1 MNFKNTLEL
10 NQSQKLILTTQL
22 KQSLAILN
30 MSRLEVEEEIRKE
43 SESNPLLEAE
53 KNEEGIDWEKY
64 IKHMESINIRQDKN
78 DAPYSS
84 ENAVDF
90 ENMIRS
96 TSNLYDYLIDEL
108 KYFKLTFE
116 EKRICKYIIDSL
128 DEDGYLRINDKE
140 IYDELRVDA
149 SLFRRCLDIVQQ
161 LDPPG
166 IGARNISECLILQL
180 ERMGISNNIVEN
192 IIMNDLELIGRNK
205 LKDIAKKYKIS
216 IEKCKE
222 AIEIIRHL
230 DPKPGRA
237 CSNDKCVYVQPD
249 VIVDK
254 IDEKYIVHTN
264 EKDVYNIKINDFY
277 RNMMTDKDSDKEAKE
292 FIKERLNSAATLIK
306 NIESRKSTILRI
318 AEAIIEEQQ
327 EFIQKGEKYIKPM
340 KMKDIADKLE
350 IHESTVSRGVN
361 GKYMLTPFGLYEF
374 KFFFNAAL
382 ETDNSSE
389 GASSAGIK
397 RDIKDII
404 DGENKKKP
412 LSDDAISKMLK
423 EKGVSVAR
431 RTVAKYREEMGIPSS
446 SRRKEF

>member
-64 IKHMESINIRQDKN
+64 IKHMESVNIRQDKN

-140 IYDELRVDA
+140 IYDALRVDA

-180 ERMGISNNIVEN
+180 ERRGISNNIVEN

-254 IDEKYIVHTN
+254 IDGKYIVHTN

-277 RNMMTDKDSDKEAKE
+277 LNMMTDKDSDKEAKE
-292 FIKERLNSAATLIK
+292 FIKDRLNSAATLIK

-318 AEAIIEEQQ
+318 AEAIIDEQQ

-412 LSDDAISKMLK
+412 LSDDAISKLLK

>member
-254 IDEKYIVHTN
+254 IDGKYIVHTN

-374 KFFFNAAL
+374 KFFCNAAL

>member
-10 NQSQKLILTTQL
+10 NQSQKLILTAQL

-43 SESNPLLEAE
+43 AENNPLLEAE
-53 KNEEGIDWEKY
+53 RNDEGVDWEKY
-64 IKHMESINIRQDKN
+64 IKHMESVNIRQDKN

-84 ENAVDF
+84 ENSIDF
-90 ENMIRS
+90 ENMVKS
-96 TSNLYDYLIDEL
+96 TDNLYDSLMDEL
-108 KYFKLTFE
+108 KYFKIEPE

-140 IYDELRVDA
+140 IYDELGVEA
-149 SLFRRCLDIVQQ
+149 SLFRSCLDIVQQ

-192 IIMNDLELIGRNK
+192 IIMNDLELIGKNK
-205 LKDIAKKYKIS
+205 LKDIARKYKIS

-222 AIEIIRHL
+222 AIDIIRHL

-237 CSNDKCVYVQPD
+237 CSNDRCAYIQPD
-249 VIVDK
+249 VIV
-254 IDEKYIVHTN
+254 EKVDGGYFVRTN
-264 EKDVYNIKINDFY
+264 DKDVYNIKINEFY
-277 RNMMTDKDSDKEAKE
+277 RNMIKDSSSDHEAKE
-292 FIKERLNSAATLIK
+292 FIKERLNSAANLIK

-318 AEAIIEEQQ
+318 AEAIVEEQY
-327 EFIQKGEKYIKPM
+327 EFIEKGEKYIKPM
-340 KMKDIADKLE
+340 KMKDIADKLD

-382 ETDNSSE
+382 EKEDSSE

-397 RDIKDII
+397 RSIREII
-404 DGENKKKP
+404 DAENKKKP
-412 LSDDAISKMLK
+412 LSDDTISKMLK

-431 RTVAKYREEMGIPSS
+431 RTIAKYREEMGIPSS

>member
-1 MNFKNTLEL
+1 
-10 NQSQKLILTTQL
+10 
-22 KQSLAILN
+22 

-64 IKHMESINIRQDKN
+64 IKHMESVNIRQDKN

-128 DEDGYLRINDKE
+128 DEDGYLRINDKEIYDELRVDASLFRRCLDIVQQLDPPGIGARNISECLILQLERMGIRINDKE

-254 IDEKYIVHTN
+254 IDG
-264 EKDVYNIKINDFY
+264 DF
-277 RNMMTDKDSDKEAKE
+277 K
-292 FIKERLNSAATLIK
+292 
-306 NIESRKSTILRI
+306 
-318 AEAIIEEQQ
+318 
-327 EFIQKGEKYIKPM
+327 
-340 KMKDIADKLE
+340 
-350 IHESTVSRGVN
+350 
-361 GKYMLTPFGLYEF
+361 
-374 KFFFNAAL
+374 
-382 ETDNSSE
+382 
-389 GASSAGIK
+389 
-397 RDIKDII
+397 
-404 DGENKKKP
+404 
-412 LSDDAISKMLK
+412 
-423 EKGVSVAR
+423 
-431 RTVAKYREEMGIPSS
+431 
-446 SRRKEF
+446 

>member
-53 KNEEGIDWEKY
+53 RNDEGIDWEKY
-64 IKHMESINIRQDKN
+64 IKHMESVNIRQDKN

-140 IYDELRVDA
+140 IYDALRVDA

-180 ERMGISNNIVEN
+180 ERRGISNNIVEN

-254 IDEKYIVHTN
+254 IEGKYIVHTN

-318 AEAIIEEQQ
+318 AEAIIDEQQ

-431 RTVAKYREEMGIPSS
+431 RTVAKYREELGIPSS

>member
-53 KNEEGIDWEKY
+53 RNDEGIDWEKY
-64 IKHMESINIRQDKN
+64 IKHMESVNIRQDKN

-140 IYDELRVDA
+140 IYDALRVDA

-180 ERMGISNNIVEN
+180 ERRGISNNIVEN

-254 IDEKYIVHTN
+254 IDGKYIVHTN

-277 RNMMTDKDSDKEAKE
+277 RNMMTDKESDKEAKE

-412 LSDDAISKMLK
+412 FSDDAISKMLK

-431 RTVAKYREEMGIPSS
+431 RTVAKYREKLGIPSS

>member
-53 KNEEGIDWEKY
+53 RNDEGIDWEKY
-64 IKHMESINIRQDKN
+64 IKHMESVNIRQDKN

-140 IYDELRVDA
+140 IYDALRVDA

-222 AIEIIRHL
+222 AIEVIRHL

-249 VIVDK
+249 VIVDR
-254 IDEKYIVHTN
+254 IDGKYIVHTN

-277 RNMMTDKDSDKEAKE
+277 RNMMTDKESDKEAKE

>member
-10 NQSQKLILTTQL
+10 NQSQRLILTTQL

-254 IDEKYIVHTN
+254 IDGKYIVHTN

-277 RNMMTDKDSDKEAKE
+277 RDMMTDKESDKEAKE

>member
-64 IKHMESINIRQDKN
+64 IKHMESVNIRQDKN

-116 EKRICKYIIDSL
+116 EKRICRYIIDSL

-254 IDEKYIVHTN
+254 IDGKYIVHTN

-277 RNMMTDKDSDKEAKE
+277 RNMMTDKDSDKEAKD
-292 FIKERLNSAATLIK
+292 FIKDRLNSAATLIK

-318 AEAIIEEQQ
+318 AEAIIDEQQ

-412 LSDDAISKMLK
+412 LSDDAISKLLK

>member
-64 IKHMESINIRQDKN
+64 IKHMESVNIRQDKN

-254 IDEKYIVHTN
+254 IDGKYIVHTN

-292 FIKERLNSAATLIK
+292 FIKDRLNSAATLIK

-318 AEAIIEEQQ
+318 AEAIIDEQQ

-382 ETDNSSE
+382 ETDNSSD

-431 RTVAKYREEMGIPSS
+431 RTVAKYREELGIASS

>member
-108 KYFKLTFE
+108 KYFKLTLE

-128 DEDGYLRINDKE
+128 DDDGYLRINDKE

-254 IDEKYIVHTN
+254 IDGKYIVHTN

>member
-64 IKHMESINIRQDKN
+64 IKHMESVNIRQDKN

-180 ERMGISNNIVEN
+180 ERRGISNNIVEN

-222 AIEIIRHL
+222 AIEVIRHL

-254 IDEKYIVHTN
+254 IDGKYIVHTN

-277 RNMMTDKDSDKEAKE
+277 RNMMTDKESDKEAKE

>member
-64 IKHMESINIRQDKN
+64 IKHMESVNIRQDKN

-116 EKRICKYIIDSL
+116 EKRICRYIIDSL

-254 IDEKYIVHTN
+254 IDGKYIVHTN

-292 FIKERLNSAATLIK
+292 FIKDRLNSAATLIK

-318 AEAIIEEQQ
+318 AEAIIDEQQ

>member
-64 IKHMESINIRQDKN
+64 IKHMESVNIRQDKN

-254 IDEKYIVHTN
+254 IDGKYIVHTN

-382 ETDNSSE
+382 ETDNLSE

>member
-43 SESNPLLEAE
+43 SESNPLLEVE

-237 CSNDKCVYVQPD
+237 CSNDNCVYVQPD

-254 IDEKYIVHTN
+254 IDGKYIVHTN

>member
-84 ENAVDF
+84 DNAVDF

-108 KYFKLTFE
+108 KYFKLTLE

-254 IDEKYIVHTN
+254 IDGKYIVHTN

>member
-64 IKHMESINIRQDKN
+64 IKHMESVNIRQDKN

-116 EKRICKYIIDSL
+116 EKRICRYIIDSL

-254 IDEKYIVHTN
+254 IDGKYIVHTN

-292 FIKERLNSAATLIK
+292 FIKDRLNSAATLIK

-318 AEAIIEEQQ
+318 AEAIIDEQQ

-404 DGENKKKP
+404 DRENKKKP

-431 RTVAKYREEMGIPSS
+431 RTVAKYREEMGIASS

>member
-22 KQSLAILN
+22 KQSLVILN

-53 KNEEGIDWEKY
+53 RNDEGIDWEKY
-64 IKHMESINIRQDKN
+64 IKHMESVNIREDKN

-140 IYDELRVDA
+140 IYDALRVDA

-180 ERMGISNNIVEN
+180 ERRGISNNIVEN

-254 IDEKYIVHTN
+254 IDGKYIVHTN

-277 RNMMTDKDSDKEAKE
+277 RNMMTDKESDKEAKE

>member
-64 IKHMESINIRQDKN
+64 IKHMESVNIRQDKN

-116 EKRICKYIIDSL
+116 EKRICRYIIDSL

-254 IDEKYIVHTN
+254 IDGKYIVHTN
-264 EKDVYNIKINDFY
+264 EKDVYNIKINEFY

-292 FIKERLNSAATLIK
+292 FIKDRLNSAATLIK

-318 AEAIIEEQQ
+318 AEAIIDEQQ

-397 RDIKDII
+397 RDIKDMI

>member
-53 KNEEGIDWEKY
+53 RNDEGIDWEKY
-64 IKHMESINIRQDKN
+64 IKHMESVNIREDKN

-140 IYDELRVDA
+140 IYDALRVDA

-180 ERMGISNNIVEN
+180 ERRGISNNIVEN

-249 VIVDK
+249 VIVDR
-254 IDEKYIVHTN
+254 IDGKYIVHTN

-277 RNMMTDKDSDKEAKE
+277 RNMMTDKESDKEAKE

>member
-1 MNFKNTLEL
+1 
-10 NQSQKLILTTQL
+10 
-22 KQSLAILN
+22 
-30 MSRLEVEEEIRKE
+30 
-43 SESNPLLEAE
+43 
-53 KNEEGIDWEKY
+53 
-64 IKHMESINIRQDKN
+64 MESVNIRQDKN

-84 ENAVDF
+84 ENSIDF
-90 ENMIRS
+90 ENMVKS
-96 TSNLYDYLIDEL
+96 TDNLYDSLMDEL
-108 KYFKLTFE
+108 KYFKIEPE

-140 IYDELRVDA
+140 IYDELGVEA
-149 SLFRRCLDIVQQ
+149 SLFRSCLDIVQQ

-192 IIMNDLELIGRNK
+192 IIMNDLELIGKNK
-205 LKDIAKKYKIS
+205 LKDIARKYKIS

-222 AIEIIRHL
+222 AIDIIRHL

-237 CSNDKCVYVQPD
+237 CSNDRCAYIQPD
-249 VIVDK
+249 VIV
-254 IDEKYIVHTN
+254 EKVDGGYFVRTN
-264 EKDVYNIKINDFY
+264 DKDVYNIKINEFY
-277 RNMMTDKDSDKEAKE
+277 RNMIKDSSSDHEAKE
-292 FIKERLNSAATLIK
+292 FIKERLNSAANLIK

-318 AEAIIEEQQ
+318 AEAIVEEQY
-327 EFIQKGEKYIKPM
+327 EFIEKGEKYIKPM
-340 KMKDIADKLE
+340 KMKDIADKLD

-382 ETDNSSE
+382 EKEDSSE

-397 RDIKDII
+397 RSIREII
-404 DGENKKKP
+404 DAENKKKP
-412 LSDDAISKMLK
+412 LSDDTISKMLK

-431 RTVAKYREEMGIPSS
+431 RTIAKYREEMGIPSS

>member
-43 SESNPLLEAE
+43 SESNPLLEVE

-64 IKHMESINIRQDKN
+64 IKHMESVNIRQDKN

-84 ENAVDF
+84 ENVVDF

-128 DEDGYLRINDKE
+128 DEAGYLRINDKE

-192 IIMNDLELIGRNK
+192 IIMNDLELIGKNK

-254 IDEKYIVHTN
+254 IDGKYIVHTN
-264 EKDVYNIKINDFY
+264 DKDVYNIKINDFY

-292 FIKERLNSAATLIK
+292 FIKDRLNSAATLIK

-318 AEAIIEEQQ
+318 AEAIIDEQQ

-382 ETDNSSE
+382 ETENSPE
-389 GASSAGIK
+389 GVSSAGIK
-397 RDIKDII
+397 SDIKDII

-431 RTVAKYREEMGIPSS
+431 RTVAKYREELGIPSS

>member
-10 NQSQKLILTTQL
+10 NQSQRLILTTQL

-254 IDEKYIVHTN
+254 IDGKYIVHTN

-277 RNMMTDKDSDKEAKE
+277 RNMMTDKESDKEAKE

-374 KFFFNAAL
+374 KFFFNVAL

>member
-116 EKRICKYIIDSL
+116 EKRTCKYIIDSL

-254 IDEKYIVHTN
+254 IDGKYIVHTN

>member
-64 IKHMESINIRQDKN
+64 IKHMESVNIRQDKN

-237 CSNDKCVYVQPD
+237 CSNDNCVYVQPD

-254 IDEKYIVHTN
+254 IDGKYIVHTN

>member
-108 KYFKLTFE
+108 KYFKLTLK

-254 IDEKYIVHTN
+254 IDGKYIVHTN

>member
-53 KNEEGIDWEKY
+53 RNDEGIDWEKY
-64 IKHMESINIRQDKN
+64 IKHMESVNIRQDKN

-140 IYDELRVDA
+140 IYDALRVDA

-180 ERMGISNNIVEN
+180 ERRGISNNIVEN

-222 AIEIIRHL
+222 AIEVIRHL

-254 IDEKYIVHTN
+254 IDGKYIVHTN

-277 RNMMTDKDSDKEAKE
+277 RNMMTDKESDKEAKE

-431 RTVAKYREEMGIPSS
+431 RTVAKYREEVGIPSS

>member
-254 IDEKYIVHTN
+254 IDGKYIVHTN

-389 GASSAGIK
+389 AASSVGIK

>member
-64 IKHMESINIRQDKN
+64 IKHMESVNIRQDKN

-128 DEDGYLRINDKE
+128 DDDGYLRINDKE

-254 IDEKYIVHTN
+254 IDGKYIVHTN

>member
-64 IKHMESINIRQDKN
+64 IKHMESVNIRQDKN

-249 VIVDK
+249 VIVDR
-254 IDEKYIVHTN
+254 IDGKYIVHTN

>member
-53 KNEEGIDWEKY
+53 RNDEGIDWEKY
-64 IKHMESINIRQDKN
+64 IKHMESVNIREDKN

-140 IYDELRVDA
+140 IYDALRVDA

-180 ERMGISNNIVEN
+180 ERRGISNNIVEN

-222 AIEIIRHL
+222 AIEVIRHL

-254 IDEKYIVHTN
+254 IDGKYIVHTN

-277 RNMMTDKDSDKEAKE
+277 RNMMTDKESDKEAKE

>member
-64 IKHMESINIRQDKN
+64 IKHMESVNIRQDKN

-108 KYFKLTFE
+108 KYFKLTLE

-254 IDEKYIVHTN
+254 IDGKYIVHTN
-264 EKDVYNIKINDFY
+264 ERDVYNIKINDFY

>member
-53 KNEEGIDWEKY
+53 RNDEGIDWEKY
-64 IKHMESINIRQDKN
+64 IKHMESVNIRQDKN

-140 IYDELRVDA
+140 IYDALRVDA

-180 ERMGISNNIVEN
+180 ERRGISNNIVEN

-222 AIEIIRHL
+222 AIEVIRHL

-254 IDEKYIVHTN
+254 IDGKYIVHTN

-277 RNMMTDKDSDKEAKE
+277 RNMMTDKESDKEAKE
-292 FIKERLNSAATLIK
+292 FIKDRLNSAATLIK
-306 NIESRKSTILRI
+306 NIESRKNTILRI
-318 AEAIIEEQQ
+318 AEAIIDEQQ

>member
-140 IYDELRVDA
+140 IYDALRVDA

-180 ERMGISNNIVEN
+180 ERRGISNNIVEN

-254 IDEKYIVHTN
+254 IDGKYIVHTN